1 MENKK
6 IVLISDTHNK
16 HNKIV
21 LPEGNILVHSG
32 DFSGMGKQSEVKSF
46 FKWITK
52 QSEIFE
58 HIIFIAG
65 NHELSFEDKSSWV
78 DELIEGL
85 PKNVHYL
92 EDGEVV
98 IDGIKFYGTPYQPE
112 FYNWA
117 FNLKRGVECAEKWAL
132 IPEDTD
138 VLLSHGPPK
147 YMCDYM
153 PWDLINI
160 GCTDLLERVMF
171 VRPKLHVFGHIH
183 CGYGYKEYEGIL
195 FVNASTCNE
204 AYEPVNKPVV
214 VEYKEGK
221 FDFVG

>member
-1 MENKK
+1 MR
-6 IVLISDTHNK
+6 IVMVSDTHNK

-32 DFSGMGKQSEVKSF
+32 DFSGMGKKSEVKNF

-52 QSEIFE
+52 QSDNFE
-58 HIIFIAG
+58 HIVFIAG
-65 NHELSFEDKSSWV
+65 NHELSFEDKASWV
-78 DELIEGL
+78 DELIDGL

-92 EDGEVV
+92 EDSEVI
-98 IDGIKFYGTPYQPE
+98 IDGMKFYGTPWQPE

-160 GCTDLLERVMF
+160 GCQDLLNRVM
-171 VRPKLHVFGHIH
+171 VVKPKLHVFGHIH
-183 CGYGYKEYEGIL
+183 VGYGYKEYEDVL

-204 AYEPVNKPVV
+204 SYDPVNKPIV
-214 VEYKEGK
+214 VEYIDGK
-221 FDFVG
+221 FDFI

>member
-16 HNKIV
+16 HNQIV

-32 DFSGMGKQSEVKSF
+32 DFSGMGKKSEVKSF

-52 QSEIFE
+52 QAKIFE
-58 HIIFIAG
+58 QVVFIAG
-65 NHELSFEDKSSWV
+65 NHELSFEDKASWV
-78 DELIEGL
+78 DEMIEGL

-92 EDGEVV
+92 EDSEVV
-98 IDGIKFYGTPYQPE
+98 IDGVKFYGTPWQPE

-117 FNLKRGVECAEKWAL
+117 FNLKRGLPLAEKWAL

-138 VLLSHGPPK
+138 FLITHGPPK

-160 GCTDLLERVMF
+160 GCQDLLDRIMF
-171 VRPKLHVFGHIH
+171 VKPKLNVFGHIH
-183 CGYGYKEYEGIL
+183 CGYGYKEYEGVL
-195 FVNASTCNE
+195 FVNASICTE
-204 AYEPVNKPVV
+204 EYVASNKPIVI
-214 VEYKEGK
+214 EYKEGK
-221 FDFVG
+221 IDFAN